1 MLKASGVRTV
11 VASDFSPG
19 RRALAERCG
28 ADVVVDPG
36 AGLAVR
42 GGRRPRATSTTC
54 PAALEL
60 AVGTREKLG
69 RLPVG
74 WWHVWRAGR
83 DARRGARST
92 R

>member
-1 MLKASGVRTV
+1 MLKAKGVRTV

-19 RRALAERCG
+19 RRALAARCG
-28 ADVVVDPG
+28 ADVVVDP
-36 AGLAVR
+36 AEDSPYAAA
-42 GGRRPRATSTTC
+42 RRPRPPDDL

-74 WWHVWRAGR
+74 WWHAWRAGR
-83 DARRGARST
+83 EARRRRPST